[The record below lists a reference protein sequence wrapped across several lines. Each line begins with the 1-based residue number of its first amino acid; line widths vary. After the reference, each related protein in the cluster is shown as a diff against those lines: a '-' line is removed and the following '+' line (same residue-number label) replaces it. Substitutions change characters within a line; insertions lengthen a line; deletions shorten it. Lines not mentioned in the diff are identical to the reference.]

1 MFKINDL
8 IWFDYDLIMIWIMNW
23 LMILNNDLNN
33 ELINEL
39 ITELINDVNTEALH
53 LRHVASP

>member
-1 MFKINDL
+1 
-8 IWFDYDLIMIWIMNW
+8 
-23 LMILNNDLNN
+23 MILNNDSNN

>member
-1 MFKINDL
+1 
-8 IWFDYDLIMIWIMNW
+8 
-23 LMILNNDLNN
+23 MILNNDLNN

-39 ITELINDVNTEALH
+39 ITELINIVNTEALH

>member
-1 MFKINDL
+1 
-8 IWFDYDLIMIWIMNW
+8 MNW

-39 ITELINDVNTEALH
+39 ITELINDVNTVALH

>member
-1 MFKINDL
+1 
-8 IWFDYDLIMIWIMNW
+8 
-23 LMILNNDLNN
+23 MILNNDLNN

-39 ITELINDVNTEALH
+39 ITELINDVSTEALH

>member
-1 MFKINDL
+1 
-8 IWFDYDLIMIWIMNW
+8 
-23 LMILNNDLNN
+23 MILNNDLNN

>member
-1 MFKINDL
+1 
-8 IWFDYDLIMIWIMNW
+8 
-23 LMILNNDLNN
+23 MILNNGLNN

>member
-1 MFKINDL
+1 
-8 IWFDYDLIMIWIMNW
+8 
-23 LMILNNDLNN
+23 MILNNDLNN

-39 ITELINDVNTEALH
+39 IPELINDVNTVALH

>member
-1 MFKINDL
+1 
-8 IWFDYDLIMIWIMNW
+8 
-23 LMILNNDLNN
+23 MILNNDLNN

-39 ITELINDVNTEALH
+39 IPELINDVNTEALH

>member
-1 MFKINDL
+1 
-8 IWFDYDLIMIWIMNW
+8 MNW

>member
-1 MFKINDL
+1 
-8 IWFDYDLIMIWIMNW
+8 
-23 LMILNNDLNN
+23 MILNNDLNN

-39 ITELINDVNTEALH
+39 ITELINDVNTVALH

>member
-1 MFKINDL
+1 
-8 IWFDYDLIMIWIMNW
+8 
-23 LMILNNDLNN
+23 MILNYDLNN